1 MNSIRVFLIGIIL
14 GIANVIPGVSGGTM
28 AVVFNIYDRLVALV
42 SLDFKRI
49 RQELPFLAVLVA
61 GMGVGIVLFAR
72 LVTLL
77 FDKYPVPTAWFFM
90 GIIIGSISFI
100 ARRTRGSG
108 SSAIKITLA
117 VFALAGMAAM
127 VFFRPEQST
136 GQLLTILTPS
146 VFIFLFF
153 AGCIGAV
160 AMIIPGL
167 SGSFVFL
174 LIGAYR
180 TIIQSVSDFNIP
192 IMIPIALGVVVG
204 LLTGAALIRSLLTR
218 WPDTVYSVILGLVVG
233 SLVPVFPGIPLT
245 ASGILFSVVALVFGV
260 TVSWLFSRTEH
271 VTTP

>member
-1 MNSIRVFLIGIIL
+1 MNGIRTFLIGIVL

-42 SLDFKRI
+42 SFDFKRI
-49 RQELPFLAVLVA
+49 RQDLPFLTFLIA
-61 GMGVGIVLFAR
+61 GMGVGIVLFAH

-77 FDKYPVPTAWFFM
+77 FDRYPQPTSWFFM
-90 GIIIGSISFI
+90 GIIIGSIPFI
-100 ARRTRGSG
+100 AHRTRGSG
-108 SSAIKITLA
+108 SSVVKILFAVLA
-117 VFALAGMAAM
+117 FAGMAAM
-127 VFFRPEQST
+127 VFFRPEEAT
-136 GQLLTILTPS
+136 GNLLTALTPS

-174 LIGAYR
+174 MIGAYR

-192 IMIPIALGVVVG
+192 IMIPIAFGVGVG
-204 LLTGAALIRSLLTR
+204 LLTGAAIIRVFLSR

-233 SLVPVFPGIPLT
+233 SLVPVFPGIPRTGSSIVL
-245 ASGILFSVVALVFGV
+245 SVVAVVAGV
-260 TVSWLFSRTEH
+260 SISWLFSRTEN
-271 VTTP
+271 TTID

>member
-1 MNSIRVFLIGIIL
+1 
-14 GIANVIPGVSGGTM
+14 
-28 AVVFNIYDRLVALV
+28 
-42 SLDFKRI
+42 
-49 RQELPFLAVLVA
+49 
-61 GMGVGIVLFAR
+61 
-72 LVTLL
+72 
-77 FDKYPVPTAWFFM
+77 
-90 GIIIGSISFI
+90 
-100 ARRTRGSG
+100 
-108 SSAIKITLA
+108 
-117 VFALAGMAAM
+117 
-127 VFFRPEQST
+127 
-136 GQLLTILTPS
+136 
-146 VFIFLFF
+146 
-153 AGCIGAV
+153 
-160 AMIIPGL
+160 MIIPGL